1 MRWKYKESELREFI
15 LDTTI
20 QLFKL
25 KGLKF
30 TMDELA
36 KEMGISKKTIYRV
49 FPDKKTM
56 FYRMVDFFFDKI
68 KSKEEAILN
77 DSSLSTEEKIRA
89 VLGAMPDEYKDID
102 FSALYIVREKYPKS
116 YDRIVQRLETGW
128 DSTIALINVGIKEG
142 VVRPINV
149 TVIKA
154 MLSATIE
161 QFFQNDILVKNEVSY
176 PDALASVVDIICC
189 GIIVK

>member
-68 KSKEEAILN
+68 KSEEEEILKN
-77 DSSLSTEEKIRA
+77 DKLSTVDKIRA
-89 VLGAMPDEYKDID
+89 ILGVMPEEYKDID
-102 FSALYIVREKYPKS
+102 FSALYIVRDKYPKS
-116 YDRIVQRLETGW
+116 YERIVERLETGW
-128 DSTIALINVGIKEG
+128 DNTIKLINQGIKEG
-142 VVRPINV
+142 VVRPIDV
-149 TVIKA
+149 TVVKA

-161 QFFQNDILVKNEVSY
+161 QFFQKDILVRNDMSY
-176 PDALASVVDIICC
+176 PEALASVVDIICC